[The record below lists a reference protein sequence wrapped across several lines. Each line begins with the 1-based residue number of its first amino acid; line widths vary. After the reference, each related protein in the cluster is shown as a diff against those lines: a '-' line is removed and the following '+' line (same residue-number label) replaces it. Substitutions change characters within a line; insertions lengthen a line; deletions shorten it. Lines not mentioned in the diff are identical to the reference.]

1 MKMRGPFFW
10 CMMQEKNLKFFS
22 THLLTVL
29 IMRAILHIEQGE
41 RIERMATERR
51 PTRIRRG

>member
-1 MKMRGPFFW
+1 
-10 CMMQEKNLKFFS
+10 MMQEIFFKIIS

-51 PTRIRRG
+51 PTRTHRG